1 MFRYISSKIEE
12 SIRNQLTEVPSE
24 KILSNTLFLALG
36 SFVAVRLTAAFNAFA
51 SIHCSKLNGNV

>member
-1 MFRYISSKIEE
+1 MLRYISSKIEE

-36 SFVAVRLTAAFNAFA
+36 SFVAARLTAAFNAFA
-51 SIHCSKLNGNV
+51 SIH